1 MCNTDYR
8 YVLSKIP
15 VLNDYSRFKIG
26 ENVNFRY
33 IALGDNVENIRK
45 TLNILKEVNF
55 YEKLKTNDYWKDS
68 YECNIIESKS

>member
-15 VLNDYSRFKIG
+15 VLNDYSRFKIE

-33 IALGDNVENIRK
+33 ITLGDNMKNIRK
-45 TLNILKEVNF
+45 TIKILKETNF
-55 YEKLKTNDYWKDS
+55 YERLKANDYWKDS

>member
-1 MCNTDYR
+1 M
-8 YVLSKIP
+8 
-15 VLNDYSRFKIG
+15 LNDYSRFKIG

-33 IALGDNVENIRK
+33 IALGDNAENIRK

-55 YEKLKTNDYWKDS
+55 YEKLKANDYWKDS

>member
-8 YVLSKIP
+8 YVLSKFP
-15 VLNDYSRFKIG
+15 VLNNYSRFKIE

-33 IALGDNVENIRK
+33 ITLGDNIENIRK
-45 TLNILKEVNF
+45 TINILKEINF
-55 YEKLKTNDYWKDS
+55 YEKLKAVDYWKNS